1 MKQKLQFGLAQHL
14 ALTPQLQQSIRLLQ
28 LSSQELN
35 QELEEALQEN
45 PLLERVDDPLA
56 NSTRLSGDGSVV
68 SVTRQAEAGTDTDQ
82 NDHSINRSQDISDSE
97 EHSGDMESMDNL
109 WTVPAP
115 SERQP
120 DDERSKPQIEAPS
133 ESLRDHLLSQMRLS
147 VINQRQRAL
156 VELIIDA
163 LDANG
168 FLQETL
174 PEMLEW
180 LPPELDIS
188 IKELEE
194 ALSCVQDFEPAG
206 VGARTSSECLG
217 IQIRLMPHVPY
228 VVRKRAMNIVE
239 NYLDLFARHDFVHLK
254 KVLDCDDEDLKEA
267 QEVIHRCNPHPG
279 AAYSTDTAETV
290 IPEIIVSKK
299 NNSWI
304 AELNPAAMP
313 KIQVNQ
319 LYANILKNSDNRA
332 LLSIQLREAKWL
344 IRNVNQRFETIL
356 KTSRAI
362 VERQQNFFSFG
373 PTSMRPLVLREI
385 ADTLGLHEST
395 ISRVTNQKFMRT
407 PHGILELKYFF
418 GSSVATET
426 GGEASSTA
434 IREKIRQLINAEDK
448 KKPHSDNKIAR
459 LLENQGLIVARR
471 TVAKYRDIL
480 KIPSA
485 TLRKKL

>member
-1 MKQKLQFGLAQHL
+1 MKQKLQTSFSQHL

-56 NSTRLSGDGSVV
+56 ISTRLAGDGSVI
-68 SVTRQAEAGTDTDQ
+68 STTKQTETAGPA
-82 NDHSINRSQDISDSE
+82 DSE
-97 EHSGDMESMDNL
+97 DFSDERTAEVSGSDEHNADTGEVDSL
-109 WTVPAP
+109 WNIPAP
-115 SERQP
+115 TDRQP
-120 DDERSKPQIEAPS
+120 DDERSKPQIEAPP
-133 ESLRDHLLSQMRLS
+133 ESLREHLISQMRLS
-147 VINQRQRAL
+147 VISHRQRVL

-163 LDANG
+163 LDTNG
-168 FLQETL
+168 FLEESL
-174 PEMLEW
+174 SEMLEW

-188 IKELEE
+188 MKELEE

-206 VGARTSSECLG
+206 VGARTGAECLA
-217 IQIRLMPHVPY
+217 IQIRLLPRIPY
-228 VVRKRAMNIVE
+228 IVRRRAMNIVE
-239 NYLDLFARHDFVHLK
+239 NHLDLFARHDFVRLK
-254 KVLDCDDEDLKEA
+254 KVLGCDDEDLKEA

-279 AAYSTDTAETV
+279 ADYATDTAEMV
-290 IPEIIVSKK
+290 IPEIVVTKK
-299 NNSWI
+299 DNYWI
-304 AELNPAAMP
+304 AGLNPDAMP
-313 KIQVNQ
+313 KIRVNQ
-319 LYANILKNSDNRA
+319 LYSNILRDSGSKAA
-332 LLSIQLREAKWL
+332 LSVQLREAKWL
-344 IRNVNQRFETIL
+344 IRNINQRFETIL
-356 KTSRAI
+356 KTSQAI

-373 PTSMRPLVLREI
+373 ATSMRPLVLREI

-434 IREKIRQLINAEDK
+434 IREKIRQLIETEDK
-448 KKPHSDNKIAR
+448 KKPLSDNRIAQ
-459 LLENQGLIVARR
+459 LLEKQGLVVARR

-480 KIPSA
+480 KLPPAS
-485 TLRKKL
+485 LRKKL